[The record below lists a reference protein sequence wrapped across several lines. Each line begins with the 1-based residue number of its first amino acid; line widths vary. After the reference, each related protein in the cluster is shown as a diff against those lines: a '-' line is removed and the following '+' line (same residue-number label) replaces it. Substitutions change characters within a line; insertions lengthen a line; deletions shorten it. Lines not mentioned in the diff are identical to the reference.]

1 MVMGKIYLRILL
13 AIVILVGIAAVV
25 GLFLPRDYSVRV
37 TQTIDA
43 PLDLVFAEVN
53 TTGKWTGWSPWSPDR
68 LDGMTVNYSGPDSG
82 EGATFEWEDPRP
94 DNRFD
99 GRLQITKSVGN
110 ERIEYTAML
119 GQIPMDGFFEFKDVD
134 GKTEVS
140 WIAAGDLPSGSAY
153 GLLTLYYEGFLETE
167 LQSSLVRIQESL
179 SNPPTEKN
187 EAPLNAIGGDG
198 NEE

>member
-1 MVMGKIYLRILL
+1 MGKIFLRILL
-13 AIVILVGIAAVV
+13 ATVILIGIAAVV

-43 PLDLVFAEVN
+43 PLDRVFAEVN
-53 TTGKWTGWSPWSPDR
+53 STERWTGWSPWSPDR
-68 LDGMTVNYSGPDSG
+68 VDGMTVNYSGPDSG

-140 WIAAGDLPSGSAY
+140 WIAAGELPSGSAY
-153 GLLTLYYEGFLETE
+153 GLLTIYYEGFLETE
-167 LQSSLVRIQESL
+167 LQGSLGRIKAIL
-179 SNPPTEKN
+179 SKPSAEKADAALS
-187 EAPLNAIGGDG
+187 EKSEDDDQK
-198 NEE
+198 